1 MYNPIFK
8 LNVELFDPGL
18 QVKVKEDKHRKE
30 LMLLSV
36 DRTHAEYQAYH
47 PVKRAQ
53 TAEGAAQ
60 PAASTSEA
68 DGQQLEVSID
78 PTFARNP
85 VVWPL
90 RRELWRQKLFWCE
103 CWA

>member
-1 MYNPIFK
+1 MYSPLMGTSTPIVTSCLIAHRFC
-8 LNVELFDPGL
+8 L
-18 QVKVKEDKHRKE
+18 QVKVREDKHRKE

-36 DRTHAEYQAYH
+36 DRGHEEYRAYR

-68 DGQQLEVSID
+68 DTQGLEV
-78 PTFARNP
+78 
-85 VVWPL
+85 
-90 RRELWRQKLFWCE
+90 
-103 CWA
+103 